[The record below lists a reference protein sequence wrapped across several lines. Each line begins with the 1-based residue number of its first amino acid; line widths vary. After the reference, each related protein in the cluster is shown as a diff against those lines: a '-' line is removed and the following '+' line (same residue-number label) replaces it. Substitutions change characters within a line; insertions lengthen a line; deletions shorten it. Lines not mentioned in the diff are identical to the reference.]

1 MLPPHP
7 GFRAGADVVQKV
19 PPELAVAVAVP
30 VLLAVFFPDQ
40 HQGHTALAKLG
51 RDPLPVRHW
60 PRLGQFGPLKQPRL
74 HRLLAHPGNIG
85 VAKSSRRS
93 SSQVI
98 AHRRLRHADRQRDLP
113 LRIAEFVGQPQKFFH
128 SSHV

>member
-1 MLPPHP
+1 M
-7 GFRAGADVVQKV
+7 
-19 PPELAVAVAVP
+19 ELAVAVAVP

-60 PRLGQFGPLKQPRL
+60 PLFGQFGPLKQQRL
-74 HRLLAHPGNIG
+74 HRLLAHPGDIG
-85 VAKSSRRS
+85 VAKPGGLGTR
-93 SSQVI
+93 QVI
-98 AHRRLRHADRQRDLP
+98 VHRRLRHADRLRDLP
-113 LRIAEFVGQPQKFFH
+113 LGIAQLVGQPQKFFH

>member
-7 GFRAGADVVQKV
+7 RFGAGVVQEV
-19 PPELAVAVAVP
+19 APELAVAVAVP
-30 VLLAVFFPDQ
+30 MLLTVFFPDQ
-40 HQGHTALAKLG
+40 HQGHAAPAKLG
-51 RDPLPVRHW
+51 RDPLPVRHR
-60 PRLGQFGPLKQPRL
+60 PLLGQFSPLKQQRF

-85 VAKSSRRS
+85 VAKPGRRG

-98 AHRRLRHADRQRDLP
+98 AYRRLRHADRLRDLP
-113 LRIAEFVGQPQKFFH
+113 FRIAQLVGQPQKFFH